1 MKEELIS
8 LRNKLL
14 NIKEKEL
21 TGYPSIDKTHEK
33 GYSYFKLNPFI
44 PDLSIAN
51 AVDLINAFNGKQD
64 AVDSIHLTAN
74 YKELRKSSDMLAKSF
89 VELGIKQ
96 GDIITVCMDNTYQ
109 AIITFLA
116 ANKIGAITTFLN
128 YRASKSEIKDYL
140 NLFESPLFVNFDKD
154 REYNEEIKRDTKV
167 RNIIT
172 LDKNDLYNKDF
183 NQKKDNVLYGYDD
196 FISFNDLGAISTYQK
211 GLLNKLYGKK
221 QDALLLYTSGSSG
234 NPKTVLLTNENVIA
248 NGMYCKS
255 TINLPQNKNERC
267 LSFVPFKYP
276 YGFAT
281 SVLLTFLCGRTV
293 VIAPEGLTRENAS
306 EVLRDINYYYG
317 SPALV
322 DVLAKTVPDGI
333 DLSSGHTFVTGGD
346 FWTDKTEEVANDF
359 FRKHNND
366 RMIYC
371 NGAGN
376 AETVATW
383 SSSVGT
389 PIRKGT
395 VGKILVGSDPIVV
408 DNQTMKEVKY
418 NEEGTLLISGKHVF
432 KGYYNEPELTEK
444 EMVEINGKRYYNTR
458 TMGRLDEDG
467 YFKLTGR
474 ESRFYILNDGNKVY
488 CEKIQNFISLID
500 IVLSCVVVPKPNDE
514 TRYSGKAYIV
524 LRDGINQ
531 SDEVKEYILEQCK
544 REYILP
550 NGEKKSISPF
560 EIPLDIEFV
569 DSIKLT
575 DADKID
581 YKYYEKDAQEEYI
594 NGKNKSLELKK

>member
-1 MKEELIS
+1 MKEEL
-8 LRNKLL
+8 LDLKNKILG
-14 NIKEKEL
+14 IKETIP

-33 GYSYFKLNPFI
+33 GYSHSQLNPII
-44 PDLSIAN
+44 PNLSIAN
-51 AVDLINAFNGKQD
+51 AVDLLNLFNGKQD
-64 AVDSIHLTAN
+64 AVDSIYLSVN
-74 YKELRKSSDMLAKSF
+74 YRELQKNSDMLAKSF
-89 VELGIKQ
+89 KELGVAS
-96 GDIITVCMDNTYQ
+96 GDIVTVCMDNTYQ
-109 AIITFLA
+109 AILVFLA

-140 NLFESPLFVNFDKD
+140 NLFESPIFVNFDKD
-154 REYNEEIKRDTKV
+154 NEYNEEIKRDTKV

-172 LDKNDLYNKDF
+172 LDKKDLYNKEF
-183 NQKKDNVLYGYDD
+183 NEKEKNVLYGYSD
-196 FISFNDLGAISTYQK
+196 FITFNDLGIISSYQK
-211 GLLNKLYGKK
+211 GPINKFYGKN

-248 NGMYCKS
+248 NGLYCKA

-267 LSFVPFKYP
+267 LTFVPFKYP
-276 YGFAT
+276 YGFST

-293 VIAPEGLTRENAS
+293 VISPEGLTKENAKD
-306 EVLRDINYYYG
+306 VLRDINYYYG

-322 DVLAKTVPDGI
+322 DVLRNTVPDGI

-346 FWTDKTEEVANDF
+346 FWTEKTEEAAREF
-359 FRKHNND
+359 FSKHNND

-376 AETVATW
+376 AETAATW
-383 SSSVGT
+383 SSAVGT

-395 VGKILVGSDPIVV
+395 VGKILVGSDPLVV
-408 DNQTMKEVKY
+408 DSETMQEVKY

-432 KGYYNEPELTEK
+432 KGYYKDKELTEK
-444 EMVEINGKRYYNTR
+444 EMVTINGKRYYNTR
-458 TMGRLDEDG
+458 TMGSLDEDR

-500 IVLSCVVVPKPNDE
+500 IVKSCVVVPKPNDE
-514 TRYSGKAYIV
+514 TRFSGKAYIV
-524 LRDGINQ
+524 LKDGITA
-531 SDEVKEYILEQCK
+531 SEEVKNYILEQCSC
-544 REYILP
+544 EYVLP
-550 NGEKKSISPF
+550 NGEKKSLSSF

-569 DSIKLT
+569 DNIILT

-581 YKYYEKDAQEEYI
+581 YLYYENDALNEYE
-594 NGKNKSLELKK
+594 NGKNKTLELK